1 MKNVFKK
8 QFIESLKSILPI
20 VGIVILICL
29 VSQNS
34 TLINLLP
41 AFLIGSILLVFG
53 ISIFNIGADIS
64 MIEIGSKIGSHLT
77 QKKSIP
83 FLLIL
88 SFIIGYIITV
98 AEPDLRVLAS
108 LVPSISSNVLVN
120 TVSLG
125 VAIFLLFSIVRML
138 FQIKFSIVLSILC
151 FIAFALS
158 FFTPNNFIPL
168 AFDSGGVTTGPIS
181 VPFII
186 ALGAGLS
193 FTRHDKKKTEDT
205 FGIISFCSIG
215 PIIIVLLLGIIYN
228 ASGSYNTL
236 IIPNYSDFLDV
247 ILSFLQEFPKNMY
260 EVFLSVCPVTL
271 FFFAYNILFL
281 RLKKKEFLKICA
293 GILLL
298 FSGLSIFFVGVNV
311 GFMPMGYMVGSFL
324 SNHHFFI
331 IPISMIFGYFIV
343 LSEPAVGIL
352 TVQIENIT
360 KGNIKRE
367 LLNTVLSLSVAIA
380 TGLSILR
387 IVFDINIMWLIL
399 PGYMFA
405 VLMTPFVPEVFTA
418 IAFDSGGVASGTMAA
433 SFLLPFAEGIAV
445 ALGRDIL
452 TDAFGLIA
460 VIATVPLIAIQ
471 VVGLVY
477 KVKTGR
483 KVSYNDPVYNE
494 EIIDY

>member
-1 MKNVFKK
+1 MKNVFMK
-8 QFIESLKSILPI
+8 QFIESFKSIMPI
-20 VGIVILICL
+20 LVIVILISL

-34 TLINLLP
+34 ILINLLP
-41 AFLIGSILLVFG
+41 SFMIGSFFLIIG
-53 ISIFNIGADIS
+53 ISIFNVGVDIS
-64 MIEIGSKIGSHLT
+64 MIDIGSKIGSHLT
-77 QKKSIP
+77 RKKSIP
-83 FLLIL
+83 FLLVL

-108 LVPSISSNVLVN
+108 LVPSISSSILVN
-120 TVSLG
+120 AVGLG
-125 VAIFLLFSIVRML
+125 VAIFLLVAVVRML
-138 FQIKFSIVLSILC
+138 FQIKFSIILSVLC
-151 FIAFALS
+151 FIAFAIS
-158 FFTPNNFIPL
+158 FFTPNHFIPL

-215 PIIIVLLLGIIYN
+215 PVIVVLLLGILFN
-228 ASGSYNTL
+228 ASGSFNTL
-236 IIPNYSDFLDV
+236 DIPNYSNFFD
-247 ILSFLQEFPKNMY
+247 IINSFIEVFPKYLY
-260 EVFLSVCPVTL
+260 EVFLSVCPITL
-271 FFFAYNILFL
+271 FFLAYNILFL
-281 RLKKKEFLKICA
+281 RLKKNELFKICA

-298 FSGLSIFFVGVNV
+298 YFGLSIFFVGVNV
-311 GFMPMGYMVGSFL
+311 GFMPMGYMVGNFL
-324 SNHHFFI
+324 SNHHFFLV
-331 IPISMIFGYFIV
+331 PVSMILGYFIV

-360 KGNIKRE
+360 NGNIKKE
-367 LLNTVLSLSVAIA
+367 LLKNALSLSVAIA

-387 IVFDINIMWLIL
+387 IVFGVEIMWFLL
-399 PGYMFA
+399 PGYLFA
-405 VLMTPFVPEVFTA
+405 IIMTPFVPEVFTA

-433 SFLLPFAEGIAV
+433 TFLLPFAEGIAV
-445 ALGRDIL
+445 ALGRNVL

-460 VIATVPLIAIQ
+460 MIATVPLITIQ
-471 VVGLVY
+471 MVGLIY
-477 KVKTGR
+477 KIKTSR